1 MEDVPPEVEQVID
14 RNIPVISEEVFW
26 IIPCSTY
33 KLKNKGDVIASHI
46 THSNGYEAIDI
57 RVRRNTAHEMG
68 PGFSKQ
74 GVRLRMEEA
83 VSLWKAL
90 GKVLTFIDE
99 EE

>member
-14 RNIPVISEEVFW
+14 RNIPFISDEVFC
-26 IIPCSTY
+26 IIPCITY
-33 KLKNKGDVIASHI
+33 KLKNKVDVIASHI

-57 RVRRNTAHEMG
+57 RVRRNTAHNSG
-68 PGFSKQ
+68 PGYTYQ
-74 GVRLRMEEA
+74 GVRLRMDEA

-90 GKVLTFIDE
+90 GTVLTFE